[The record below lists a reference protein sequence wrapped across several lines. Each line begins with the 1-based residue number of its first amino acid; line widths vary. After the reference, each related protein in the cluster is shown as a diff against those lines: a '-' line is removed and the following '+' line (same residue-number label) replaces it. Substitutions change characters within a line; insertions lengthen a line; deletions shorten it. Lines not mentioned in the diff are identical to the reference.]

1 MEAEERRG
9 RGGGFGKRGS
19 RARELRLGGV
29 TELWEGRLFKAGGET
44 KDVLRRSRSVSVAG
58 AGRGV
63 SLVRR
68 RPGVWLVAG
77 TGRWGWG
84 VSLLARYSSVRAS
97 AAQSSNSGGGRPGQ
111 RGSQAG
117 AGPHPR
123 TETEALGSGS
133 RGAGQPGDVSKRARG
148 ERILFFLEGSSW
160 RRREEKTSR
169 AAWRRGQ
176 ERDFGGVPALPEITR
191 PTR

>member
-84 VSLLARYSSVRAS
+84 GSLLARYSSVRAS
-97 AAQSSNSGGGRPGQ
+97 AAQSSNSGSGRPGQ

-117 AGPHPR
+117 AGPHLELR
-123 TETEALGSGS
+123 QKLWAAVVEA
-133 RGAGQPGDVSKRARG
+133 RASHATSAR
-148 ERILFFLEGSSW
+148 EQEANEFCSSW
-160 RRREEKTSR
+160 RDPAGDVGKKRPR
-169 AAWRRGQ
+169 AQPGAEG
-176 ERDFGGVPALPEITR
+176 ESGTLGGYLPCQR
-191 PTR
+191 